1 MEKYQDKT
9 ISAKERADDLL
20 SHMTMDEKIAQ
31 LQCTMVVGDP
41 EPISKNFQHGI
52 GSTVVFGAAQD
63 PAGVLENNLKTTK
76 LFSNTRLGIPPLIHV
91 EAVTGITSPGGT
103 TFPSAIGLGATFNPQ
118 TILDMADTARQQ
130 MLAVGYRHALSPV
143 MDVARDPRWG
153 RTGETYGEDPTLCAE
168 MSVAFTKGLQGKILE
183 NGAIATGKHFLGY
196 GFGDGGL
203 NMASNPIPPREL
215 REVYAKPFQ
224 AAVTEA
230 NLRGIMN
237 SYGTIDG
244 EMIIGSAHIMTDL
257 LRSEMGFEGIMVSD
271 YLSIEKLVYYG
282 LEASLEDAGI
292 AALKAGLD
300 AEYPNANCYKG
311 NLANA
316 VNEGR
321 LDIAVIDRSVRR
333 ILTAKFEL
341 GLFDNPEPKPET
353 ISIAYGEPIH
363 TARSLKAARESI
375 VLLKNDGV
383 LPLSKDIKT
392 LAVIGPHADNIR
404 LLFGCYTLPAGLE
417 MSMSNSLSSDMA
429 GLDGMK
435 DFVEQT
441 ATPEPPPETYPGS
454 DVLREKPEVTEMI
467 KIAFGQFVPTIL
479 KSIKEKCPDTNVL
492 YAQGCDI
499 AGNERA
505 MFAKA
510 VKAAKEADAVIMTLG
525 GKYGWGANC
534 TIGEGLDRDDI
545 GLTGIQEELAKAII
559 ETGKPSV
566 IVHMDARPL
575 SSVYI
580 KENAAAIIENWFPG
594 TTGGQALADVLFGDY
609 NPAGRLPMTAARS
622 AGQIPVY
629 SGQKNGNS
637 YYAKNTTS
645 ALSRYVES
653 TTEPLFYF
661 GEGLSYTTFSY
672 DNLFVTPQATADE
685 TVEVTFDVLNNGKC
699 DGEEVAQL
707 YVSDELASMLRPAKE
722 FAGCKR
728 LFLKT
733 GEKATVRFTIR
744 VDQFAFLNKKMDWVV
759 ESGKMNVLVGA
770 SSEDIRLQ
778 GSFNITDDKI
788 IVGKT
793 RGFYAKS
800 EVKRGDGVRSKGTGV
815 LLHLCL
821 HK

>member
-1 MEKYQDKT
+1 MKKYQDKSL
-9 ISAKERADDLL
+9 SATERANDLL
-20 SHMTMDEKIAQ
+20 PHMTMDEKIAQ
-31 LQCTMVVGDP
+31 LQCTMVVGEP
-41 EPISKNFQHGI
+41 EPLSKNFPNGL
-52 GSTVVFGAAQD
+52 GSAVVFSAAQN
-63 PAGVLENNLKTTK
+63 PAGVAENNQKTTEF
-76 LFSNTRLGIPPLIHV
+76 FSNTRLGIPPLLHV
-91 EAVTGITSPGGT
+91 EAVTGVTSPGGT
-103 TFPSAIGLGATFNPQ
+103 TFPSAIGLGATFNPE
-118 TILDMADTARQQ
+118 TIFDMADTARQQ
-130 MLAVGYRHALSPV
+130 MLAAGYRHALSPV

-153 RTGETYGEDPTLCAE
+153 RTGETYGEDPTLCAK
-168 MSVAFTKGLQGKILE
+168 MSVAFTKGLQGKNLE

-203 NMASNPIPPREL
+203 NMASNPITPREL

-224 AAVTEA
+224 AAVTEGK
-230 NLRGIMN
+230 LRGIMN

-257 LRSEMGFEGIMVSD
+257 LRDEMGFDGIMVSD

-282 LEASLEDAGI
+282 LEPNLEEAGI
-292 AALKAGLD
+292 TALKAGLD

-316 VNEGR
+316 VNAGR
-321 LDIAVIDRSVRR
+321 LDVTVIDRSVRR
-333 ILTAKFEL
+333 ILIAKFEL
-341 GLFDNPEPKPET
+341 GLFDNSRPKAET
-353 ISIAYGEPIH
+353 IPTAYGDPIH
-363 TARSLKAARESI
+363 TARSLKAAQESI

-383 LPLSKDIKT
+383 LPLSKTIKT

-417 MSMSNSLSSDMA
+417 MSMSNSLASDMA

-441 ATPEPPPETYPGS
+441 TTEQPPPETYPGS

-467 KIAFGQFVPTIL
+467 KMAFGSFVPTIL
-479 KSIKEKCPDTNVL
+479 KSIKEKCPTTNVL
-492 YAQGCDI
+492 HTQGCDI
-499 AGNERA
+499 AGNDRS
-505 MFAKA
+505 MFADA
-510 VKAAKEADAVIMTLG
+510 VKIAGQADAVIMTLG

-545 GLTGIQEELAKAII
+545 GLTGIQEELVKTII
-559 ETGKPSV
+559 ETGKPTI

-580 KENAAAIIENWFPG
+580 KENASAIIENWFPG

-609 NPAGRLPMTAARS
+609 NPAGRLPMTAVRN
-622 AGQIPVY
+622 AGQIPIY

-661 GEGLSYTTFSY
+661 GEGLSYTTFVY
-672 DNLFVTPQATADE
+672 ENLSVTP
-685 TVEVTFDVLNNGKC
+685 EVASDGTIEVKFDILNSGNY

-728 LFLKT
+728 LFIKA
-733 GEKATVRFTIR
+733 GEKASVRFTAK
-744 VDQFAFLNKKMDWVV
+744 VDQFAFLNKDMDWVL
-759 ESGKMNVLVGA
+759 ESGKMNVLIGA
-770 SSEDIRLQ
+770 SSEDIRLT
-778 GSFNITDDKI
+778 GSFNITDSKI
-788 IVGKT
+788 IDGKT
-793 RGFYAKS
+793 RSFYANS
-800 EVKRGDGVRSKGTGV
+800 EVLSHDCRK
-815 LLHLCL
+815 
-821 HK
+821 